1 MTENPVTES
10 TVTESPERKP
20 RKIGT
25 VVSSSMDKSITV
37 QLMRLVKH
45 PRYRK
50 YVKRYTKLKAHD
62 EKNEARVGDTVE
74 VFYTRPLSKT
84 KCWRL
89 ARILERG
96 RE

>member
-1 MTENPVTES
+1 M
-10 TVTESPERKP
+10 TESPERKP
-20 RKIGT
+20 RKTGT
-25 VVSSSMDKSITV
+25 VISNAMDKSITI

-62 EKNEARVGDTVE
+62 EQNEARVGDTVE

-84 KCWRL
+84 KHWRL